1 MLLQP
6 IARALAR
13 ANSSPSGLCRVKV
26 CKVPTLQGLVCSPS
40 RIACIYFPFRNI
52 NCDLRAGRRNAMNIP
67 NFEFVVLLIWEVDN
81 GGYLKFKMIKSPVGS
96 SLQNTQNC
104 CWWCAAGG
112 AWTCDKRV
120 TGYLLIIVQEHPSH
134 FALCSLCSLSL
145 SLPLSLSLSDHSHV
159 YEGTTVCYSDGVQG
173 ICKGLTSTELR
184 KSLCKSC

>member
-52 NCDLRAGRRNAMNIP
+52 NCDLRGAGRRNAMNIP

-81 GGYLKFKMIKSPVGS
+81 GGYLKFKMIKSSVGS

-120 TGYLLIIVQEHPSH
+120 TGYLLIIVQKHPSH
-134 FALCSLCSLSL
+134 FALYSLLSSLLCSLTIRMFTKR
-145 SLPLSLSLSDHSHV
+145 
-159 YEGTTVCYSDGVQG
+159 TTVYYSDGVQG
-173 ICKGLTSTELR
+173 NCVILNGSESR
-184 KSLCKSC
+184 ER